1 MSKTKELR
9 LLVEKTKKEL
19 VKEIDKI
26 VEWNLDESEIVQEL
40 YRQSKDKSNHNE
52 NDLIRTTLNKSI
64 KNEIVFNELFQDA
77 SNYLK
82 KTVMEEL
89 FHEYTLQTSDDG
101 DNIIKKENE

>member
-19 VKEIDKI
+19 VKEIDRI

-40 YRQSKDKSNHNE
+40 YRQSKDRSNHNG
-52 NDLIRTTLNKSI
+52 
-64 KNEIVFNELFQDA
+64 VFNELFQDA

-89 FHEYTLQTSDDG
+89 FHEYTLQTNNDG
-101 DNIIKKENE
+101 DNIIKK

>member
-19 VKEIDKI
+19 VKEIDRI

-40 YRQSKDKSNHNE
+40 YRQSKDRSNHNG
-52 NDLIRTTLNKSI
+52 
-64 KNEIVFNELFQDA
+64 VFNELFQEA

-82 KTVMEEL
+82 KTIMEEL
-89 FHEYTLQTSDDG
+89 FHEYTMK
-101 DNIIKKENE
+101 NK